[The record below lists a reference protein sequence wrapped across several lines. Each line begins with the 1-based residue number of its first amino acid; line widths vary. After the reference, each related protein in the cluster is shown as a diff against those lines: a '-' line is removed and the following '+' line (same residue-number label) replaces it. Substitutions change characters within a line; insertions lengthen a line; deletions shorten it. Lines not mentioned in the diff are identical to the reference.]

1 MDSEKGISWKEQG
14 IARPGGS
21 HIVGRIPKE
30 VGGKRRG
37 AMRRQAVP
45 EAWEQGRGGGTP
57 QQRVAWLG
65 NAGLPFQNLA
75 PALTQNRDSHS
86 L

>member
-37 AMRRQAVP
+37 AMGRQAVP
-45 EAWEQGRGGGTP
+45 EAGSRAEAAAHPSRGWHGW
-57 QQRVAWLG
+57 AMLG
-65 NAGLPFQNLA
+65 FLSR
-75 PALTQNRDSHS
+75 T
-86 L
+86 